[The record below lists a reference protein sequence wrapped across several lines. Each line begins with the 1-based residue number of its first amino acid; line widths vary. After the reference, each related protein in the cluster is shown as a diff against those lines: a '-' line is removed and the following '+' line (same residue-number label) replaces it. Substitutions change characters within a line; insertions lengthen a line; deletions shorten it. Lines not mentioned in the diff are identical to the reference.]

1 MILKKKYIKK
11 SNQVTLCS
19 PQMNL
24 KLHMGINLSSLL
36 STGIHESIK
45 QNNDQIS
52 GPMDGQ
58 LENPDVAELLSI
70 ITSTRIMAQI
80 TGHLLLLSTQMML

>member
-1 MILKKKYIKK
+1 
-11 SNQVTLCS
+11 
-19 PQMNL
+19 
-24 KLHMGINLSSLL
+24 
-36 STGIHESIK
+36 
-45 QNNDQIS
+45 
-52 GPMDGQ
+52 MDGQ

>member
-1 MILKKKYIKK
+1 
-11 SNQVTLCS
+11 
-19 PQMNL
+19 MNL

-70 ITSTRIMAQI
+70 ITSTCIMAQI